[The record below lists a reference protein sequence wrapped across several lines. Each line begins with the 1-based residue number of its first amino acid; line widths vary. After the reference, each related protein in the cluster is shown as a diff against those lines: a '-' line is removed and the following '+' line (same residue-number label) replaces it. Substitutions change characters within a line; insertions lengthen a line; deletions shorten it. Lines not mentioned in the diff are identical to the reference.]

1 MDGRE
6 VLLNL
11 ITYKPKK
18 VGKLRKL
25 CNHIYSIEILDFF
38 SRVPRTDYCVQG
50 WLCTD
55 VSFRIMFRELHFFPF
70 SAAPHSQFPA
80 LWLLLTVQPYVVP
93 FASTRSTSQ
102 SFLASTPLI
111 TKNNVLVH
119 PAGSTRPIDSLEWD
133 NEENNRLVR
142 IFVYEVFCG
151 LTAQLPIERALN

>member
-25 CNHIYSIEILDFF
+25 CNHSYSIEILDFF

-55 VSFRIMFRELHFFPF
+55 VSFQIMFRELHFFPF
-70 SAAPHSQFPA
+70 SAAPH
-80 LWLLLTVQPYVVP
+80 
-93 FASTRSTSQ
+93 
-102 SFLASTPLI
+102 TP
-111 TKNNVLVH
+111 NSPHV
-119 PAGSTRPIDSLEWD
+119 GC
-133 NEENNRLVR
+133 
-142 IFVYEVFCG
+142 Y
-151 LTAQLPIERALN
+151 